1 MIWDLYF
8 FHNKLRLVLS
18 WNMPK
23 FSMIMILKEKYS
35 IPTGRQTQ
43 QPTTEN
49 HTRYSWPCFTHS
61 FVYLCC
67 DFILHDWNQI

>member
-23 FSMIMILKEKYS
+23 FSMIMILRKIQY
-35 IPTGRQTQ
+35 T
-43 QPTTEN
+43 
-49 HTRYSWPCFTHS
+49 YW
-61 FVYLCC
+61 
-67 DFILHDWNQI
+67 